1 MSIRRLRVGITS
13 AGGDMVP
20 SAIVALRK
28 NQQIAFDIHAFNAAY
43 HPVSS
48 HLADRFNILPAGDS
62 PDYVSEVIRHVKEN
76 DIEVFLPWSD
86 EEALALAHARDALN
100 DVGCIAMVSPPVI
113 MNTITDKAKTY
124 DILKKAGLKVPE
136 YTIANSVEDIRSA
149 LKAYGYPRQTVV
161 VKPATGRGGRGVKIL
176 LGEDGPADWLG
187 RGRREQRLNN
197 IGAHNS
203 DIFDFGSDDS
213 AVDDS
218 AGQTRGSYLVM
229 PCLNAPVYDVDIFR
243 FPGSETK
250 CFVRERG
257 NPTGIP
263 FTGNSLR
270 KDPEIEEY
278 AHHIAD
284 VLNLQSLHDIDMMTD
299 ANLGPVLLEINP
311 RPSGSLAGLSAAG
324 FALLDYALAGVV
336 GIQLDI
342 KSVEKDVE
350 ILTYTESVALS

>member
-20 SAIVALRK
+20 SAIVSLRK
-28 NQQIAFDIHAFNAAY
+28 NQQIAFDIHAFNAAF
-43 HPVSS
+43 HPVSA
-48 HLADRFNILPAGDS
+48 HLADRFDILPAGDS

-86 EEALALAHARDALN
+86 EEALALANARDALN
-100 DVGCIAMVSPPVI
+100 DVGCIAMVSPPAI

-136 YTIANSVEDIRSA
+136 YTVANSVEDIRSA
-149 LKAYGYPRQTVV
+149 VKAYGYPRRTIV

-176 LGEDGPADWLG
+176 LGEDSPADWLG
-187 RGRREQRLNN
+187 QGRREQRLKN
-197 IGAHNS
+197 IGA
-203 DIFDFGSDDS
+203 DDFGADDFG
-213 AVDDS
+213 
-218 AGQTRGSYLVM
+218 GQTHGSYLVM

-278 AHHIAD
+278 AHHIAT

-324 FALLDYALAGVV
+324 FALLDYALAGVA

-342 KSVEKDVE
+342 KSVEEDVE

>member
-1 MSIRRLRVGITS
+1 MSIKRLRVGITS

-86 EEALALAHARDALN
+86 EEALALANARDALN

-136 YTIANSVEDIRSA
+136 YTIANSRADIWSA
-149 LKAYGYPRQTVV
+149 LKAYRYPRQTVV

-213 AVDDS
+213 A
-218 AGQTRGSYLVM
+218 GQTRGSYLVM

-263 FTGNSLR
+263 FTGNILR
-270 KDPEIEEY
+270 KDPEVEEY

-324 FALLDYALAGVV
+324 FALLDYALAGMA

-350 ILTYTESVALS
+350 ILTYTESVALL